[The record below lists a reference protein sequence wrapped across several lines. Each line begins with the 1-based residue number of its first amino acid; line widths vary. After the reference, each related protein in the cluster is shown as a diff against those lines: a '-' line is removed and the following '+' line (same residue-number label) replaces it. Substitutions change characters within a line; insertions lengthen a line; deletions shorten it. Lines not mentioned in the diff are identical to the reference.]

1 MNITYIYIIIIIHIY
16 NNVYIYNNNVYI
28 YIVYYKQ
35 QTSPSN
41 FPSFVANPRVTNLLP
56 EVLSATVALG
66 HLFTVNDSTMGAAVK
81 KYGTP
86 RNPVVVVET
95 ERTQTLRFRENSI
108 ILGYLR
114 ETYMIYIYMGNFAAT
129 DFREN
134 YIEIIY
140 DDI

>member
-1 MNITYIYIIIIIHIY
+1 MYIYIY
-16 NNVYIYNNNVYI
+16 L
-28 YIVYYKQ
+28 VYYKQ

-41 FPSFVANPRVTNLLP
+41 FPSFVANPRVTNLFP

-95 ERTQTLRFRENSI
+95 ERTQTLRFRENSFWI

-114 ETYMIYIYMGNFAAT
+114 ETYMIYIYMGNFVAT

-134 YIEIIY
+134 YIEMIY
-140 DDI
+140 DDIWS

>member
-1 MNITYIYIIIIIHIY
+1 MYY
-16 NNVYIYNNNVYI
+16 NNVYI

-95 ERTQTLRFRENSI
+95 ERTQTLRFRENSWI
-108 ILGYLR
+108 ILGYLK
-114 ETYMIYIYMGNFAAT
+114 ETYMIYIYIYGK
-129 DFREN
+129 FRCDRFSGKL
-134 YIEIIY
+134 Y
-140 DDI
+140 